1 MGRGVYIIRREGEV
15 RVATA
20 ASALDSSDRRRRRRR
35 AARRRFLG
43 ALSFFP
49 PSLGW
54 FARPV
59 AVYFG
64 PFNLCRRIPAFAGAY
79 TISKETA
86 ENAASTNAT
95 PSRE

>member
-1 MGRGVYIIRREGEV
+1 MGRGVYIIRGEGEV

-20 ASALDSSDRRRRRRR
+20 ASALDGSD
-35 AARRRFLG
+35 RFLG

-79 TISKETA
+79 TISKETQDQQMQRPQGNIQFLA
-86 ENAASTNAT
+86 NLGT
-95 PSRE
+95 